1 MRHHC
6 AGNHQRSKDVKVICA
21 ADRSAR
27 RNECRSRKKIDRGF
41 GSGCHRSRRFGRCRA
56 EGREGGGRKKMKAK
70 KIAFTGIPVT
80 DIKRARAFY
89 EGVLGLKVSAE
100 FGEGV
105 WIEYEIGPDTLA
117 IGSVGDQWK
126 PSEDG
131 TSVAIEVEDFDAAI
145 KSLKQAKAR
154 FAVEGIE
161 SPVCWMAVVQDP
173 DGNKIIIHKL
183 KPKNEKGICK

>member
-1 MRHHC
+1 
-6 AGNHQRSKDVKVICA
+6 
-21 ADRSAR
+21 
-27 RNECRSRKKIDRGF
+27 
-41 GSGCHRSRRFGRCRA
+41 
-56 EGREGGGRKKMKAK
+56 MKAK

-89 EGVLGLKVSAE
+89 EGVLGLKVSGE

-145 KSLKQAKAR
+145 KSLKQAKAC
-154 FAVEGIE
+154 FAAEGIE

-183 KPKNEKGICK
+183 KNA